1 MCVVFGRCR
10 GLEPLEL
17 EGRLSPR
24 LALKPQLGVEA
35 ELEAQDAVE
44 AVLEKRH
51 LLEDEVG
58 SPHLSHRLD
67 RLPSR
72 FPWAMHPSKGG

>member
-1 MCVVFGRCR
+1 MVLR
-10 GLEPLEL
+10 
-17 EGRLSPR
+17 
-24 LALKPQLGVEA
+24 PQLGVEA

-44 AVLEKRH
+44 AVPEERH

-72 FPWAMHPSKGG
+72 SPWAMHPQHRRIDLIVC